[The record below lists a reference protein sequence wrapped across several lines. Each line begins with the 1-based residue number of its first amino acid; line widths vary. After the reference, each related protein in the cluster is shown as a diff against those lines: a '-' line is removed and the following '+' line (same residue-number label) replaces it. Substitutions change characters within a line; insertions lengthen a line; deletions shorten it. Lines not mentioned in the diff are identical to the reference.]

1 MNKESYGHKVFVVD
15 SEHDVILRFAIGI
28 SPLVLYPKNFHI
40 SPVHLRNAGRI
51 SIWQVMLLWQEGHT
65 PVLTHVLSHSYK
77 RCTQNLFVCSIEAPY
92 RCCLLT
98 EALGKLSSGRKTNH
112 KSNCLQVKSIM
123 LFSARPLGLIPPPPL
138 PKFFQID
145 AVHMRNCAELF

>member
-15 SEHDVILRFAIGI
+15 SEHDVLRLAIEYLPSFFI
-28 SPLVLYPKNFHI
+28 QKNFHI

-51 SIWQVMLLWQEGHT
+51 SIWQEGHT

-77 RCTQNLFVCSIEAPY
+77 QCTQNVFVWSIKAPY

-98 EALGKLSSGRKTNH
+98 EALGNLSSGRKTNH
-112 KSNCLQVKSIM
+112 KSNGLRVKSIM

-145 AVHMRNCAELF
+145 AVHMINCAELF